1 MTFLARGWVARR
13 AIEIREGN
21 RYLRRHAKIAPS
33 SSSGT
38 LAAGSETEEA
48 VRGLGALEAA
58 VMGVLWDSEVPMP
71 VRGVI
76 DALSWPKPLAYTTV
90 MTVLDNLHRKEYV
103 ERTMHGR
110 AYQYRPALSR
120 GEAAA
125 DAIRQVLNEA
135 VDPEAV
141 LLHFASTVTDDE
153 SRVLRSGLNRRKH
166 PR

>member
-1 MTFLARGWVARR
+1 M
-13 AIEIREGN
+13 
-21 RYLRRHAKIAPS
+21 
-33 SSSGT
+33 
-38 LAAGSETEEA
+38 AAGSETEEA